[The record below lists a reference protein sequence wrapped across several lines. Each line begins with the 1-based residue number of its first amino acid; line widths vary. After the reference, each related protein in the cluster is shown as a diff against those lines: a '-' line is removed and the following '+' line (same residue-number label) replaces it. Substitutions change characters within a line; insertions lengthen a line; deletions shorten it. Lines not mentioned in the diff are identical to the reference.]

1 LGKDLEKLANT
12 RHNFKFL
19 RSANMLGCMNHA
31 SQELIVKEL
40 RSIAPPDVNNLHA
53 MMKEVNVFELRLN
66 LTMGA

>member
-1 LGKDLEKLANT
+1 
-12 RHNFKFL
+12 
-19 RSANMLGCMNHA
+19 MLGCMNHA